1 MGLNRLRQI
10 GQRLTRMDRAE
21 LMDRVRQEFSKRQD
35 AALAR
40 FGYDFSSNHRI
51 SKTGPDGTAG
61 KFFFSGKSIDSVLA
75 ILCQRFPDYR
85 DRTLQQAEMICQ
97 HRFDLL
103 GYSGLDYGDP
113 IDWHLDAVHGKR
125 GPKKAFYRIRYLDYA
140 EVGDSKVT
148 WELNRHQHFVT
159 LAKAYRL
166 SRDRRYAD
174 EILRQWRHWAADN
187 PYPIG
192 VNWASSLEVA
202 FRSLAWI
209 WTYFLLEGSD
219 ASEFGEELLPRLAV
233 HGRHIEQYLSAYFSP
248 NTHLIG
254 EGVAL
259 FFIGVLFPELAGA
272 DRWKSVG
279 WQVVLKEAERQ
290 VRADG
295 FYFEQST
302 YYHVYALDF
311 FLHAAILARANGIAT
326 PKGFE
331 DTIEK
336 MLTALCL
343 LGRNGPPPRFG
354 DDDGGRLF
362 DPRRNR
368 SEHLLDPLVTGAAL
382 FDRGNYKAVAN
393 RELREETVWLLG
405 AEGVR
410 HWDQL
415 PEADDRIESIALP
428 EAGFHLLAT
437 GRTQMIVDAGP
448 LGGGS
453 GGHGHADALSMTLQ
467 SHGRELLIDPGTYEY
482 IGAGGDR
489 ELFRGT
495 SMHNTLRVDAS
506 NQAETNGPF
515 SWKRLTE
522 SRAERWTR
530 GRSFNMLIC
539 SHNGY
544 QRLDPPITHRRWVIS
559 LNDGIYLVRDVVSGQ
574 GRHRLDI
581 AWHLAPDLQIEE
593 EGNGFL
599 LADAD
604 LQFAL
609 LPAQGSEWAMEV
621 RSESWS
627 PSYGQKAATKMVNFC
642 TQAELP
648 AEFAVLLGT
657 SQGRHCEWGTL
668 AQVDGVEGENGRASS
683 YRYLAK
689 DKDYLFVFGQ
699 PGKPWQTAVLSS
711 DAEFVFRERK
721 PGTNDERW
729 ILCGGSYARVD
740 GGPALSCSRT
750 VEWVEWVL
758 NESGAAVYSSDPSAV
773 GMDSI
778 GAQQPD
784 SGSRVTVRDY

>member
-10 GQRLTRMDRAE
+10 GQRLARMDRAE
-21 LMDRVRQEFSKRQD
+21 LMDRARQEFSKRQD

-40 FGYDFSSNHRI
+40 FGYDFSSHHRI
-51 SKTGPDGTAG
+51 SKTGSNGKAG
-61 KFFFSGKSIDSVLA
+61 KFFFSGDSVDSVLA
-75 ILCQRFPDYR
+75 LLCERFPDYR
-85 DRTLQQAEMICQ
+85 ARTLQAAEMTCQ

-103 GYSGLDYGDP
+103 GYSGLEYGDP

-125 GPKKAFYRIRYLDYA
+125 APRKAFYRIGYLDYA

-166 SRDRRYAD
+166 SHDRRYAD
-174 EILRQWRHWAADN
+174 EILRQWHHWWVDN
-187 PYPIG
+187 PYPVGI
-192 VNWASSLEVA
+192 NWASSLEVA
-202 FRSLAWI
+202 FRSLSWI
-209 WTYFLLEGSD
+209 WTYFLLQGSD
-219 ASEFGEELLPRLAV
+219 ACEYGQELLPKLAV
-233 HGRHIEQYLSAYFSP
+233 HGRHIEQYLSTYFSA

-259 FFIGVLFPELAGA
+259 FFIGTLFPGLASA
-272 DRWKSVG
+272 ERWKSVG
-279 WQVVLKEAERQ
+279 WQIVVNEAERQ

-311 FLHAAILARANGIAT
+311 FLHAAVLARANGIPT
-326 PKGFE
+326 PKKFE

-354 DDDGGRLF
+354 DDDGGRLL

-368 SEHLLDPLVTGAAL
+368 TEHLLDPLVTGAVL
-382 FDRGNYKAVAN
+382 FDRADYKTVAGG
-393 RELREETVWLLG
+393 ELREETVWLLG

-415 PEADDRIESIALP
+415 PEANDRVESIALP
-428 EAGFHLLAT
+428 EAGFYLLAT
-437 GRTQMIVDAGP
+437 EHAQMIIDAGP

-453 GGHGHADALSMTLQ
+453 GGHGHADALNVTLQ

-482 IGAGGDR
+482 IGDGGDR

-495 SMHNTLRVDAS
+495 SMHNTLQVDRN
-506 NQAETNGPF
+506 NQAETKGPF

-522 SRAERWTR
+522 SRAEQWIR
-530 GRSFNMLIC
+530 GKSFNLLIC
-539 SHNGY
+539 SHDGY
-544 QRLDPPITHRRWVIS
+544 QRLDPPITHRRWVFS
-559 LNDGIYLVRDVVSGQ
+559 LNDGIYLVRDVASGQ

-581 AWHLAPDLQIEE
+581 AWHLAPDLQPSDQ
-593 EGNGFL
+593 EGMFH

-604 LQFAL
+604 LEFAL
-609 LPAQGSEWAMEV
+609 LPVQGTEWTMEV

-627 PSYGQKAATKMVNFC
+627 PSYGQKAATKIVNFG
-642 TQAELP
+642 TQVELP
-648 AEFAVLLGT
+648 AEFAVMLGT
-657 SQGRHCEWGTL
+657 SQGRHCDWGTL
-668 AQVDGVEGENGRASS
+668 ARVDSLQGEDGRVSS

-699 PGKPWQTAVLSS
+699 AGKPWQTALLSS

-729 ILCGGSYARVD
+729 ILCHGSYARVD

-750 VEWVEWVL
+750 VDWAEWVL
-758 NESGAAVYSSDPSAV
+758 NESGSAVYSSDPSAV

-778 GAQQPD
+778 GSHQPG
-784 SGSRVTVRDY
+784 SGSRVIVRDC